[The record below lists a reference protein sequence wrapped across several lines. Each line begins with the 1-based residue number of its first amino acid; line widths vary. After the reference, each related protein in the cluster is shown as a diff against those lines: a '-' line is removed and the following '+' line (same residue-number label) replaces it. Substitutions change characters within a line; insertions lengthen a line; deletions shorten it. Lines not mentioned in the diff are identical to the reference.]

1 MNKPIK
7 ALFATSV
14 LLERE
19 DADGTT
25 TISHSLHWVTADT
38 HEEAI
43 AAALQAAKRL
53 KPALD
58 VTDVICGNTVTGEVK
73 RMAFSE
79 NKPAET
85 Y

>member
-1 MNKPIK
+1 MNTPVK

-19 DADGTT
+19 DADGST
-25 TISHSLHWVTADT
+25 TISHSLHWATADT

-43 AAALQAAKRL
+43 AEAIQAAKRL

-58 VTDVICGNTVTGEVK
+58 VTDVICGNTVTGTVK
-73 RMAFSE
+73 RVAFSDNE
-79 NKPAET
+79 SGKA